1 MHRTLP
7 FSLLRRS
14 SKGLPIVPLSVPA
27 SSPVEP
33 LLLTST
39 RVATFDGPRAL
50 SAASGFFFR
59 RGERLFLVTSRH
71 VLSDE
76 ATGHMPNR
84 IEFGLHQRGPDLT
97 REFLVPLWLYEGGKA
112 QWRQASD
119 AGGDI
124 DVAAIELPRSLLPPE
139 AVWCAFGPEHLPV
152 QLGAVH
158 VGQPLLV
165 VGFPLGFHDTL
176 HHLPVVRGAVV
187 ASAFGVRFQGQGC
200 FVTDAPL
207 HRGSSGAPVV
217 RHHPEGDPQMPWQL
231 LGVHASRMDMRTR
244 DDKVDAS
251 LGLNLA
257 WYADVLMALTD

>member
-1 MHRTLP
+1 MPPTVRLTVTLT
-7 FSLLRRS
+7 LT
-14 SKGLPIVPLSVPA
+14 VPLPTPA
-27 SSPVEP
+27 SFPVEP

-39 RVATFDGPRAL
+39 RIATFDGPRAL
-50 SAASGFFFR
+50 SAASGFFFQR
-59 RGERLFLVTSRH
+59 DERLFLVTSRH

-76 ATGHMPNR
+76 ATGHSPNR
-84 IEFGLHQRGPDLT
+84 IEFGLHHRGADLT
-97 REFLVPLWLYEGGKA
+97 RELVIPLWLYEGGKA
-112 QWRQASD
+112 QWRQAGD

-124 DVAAIELPRSLLPPE
+124 DVAAIELPPDLLPEE
-139 AVWCAFGPEHLPV
+139 ALWRAFGPQHLQA
-152 QLGAVH
+152 QLGEVPI
-158 VGQPLLV
+158 GQPLLV

-217 RHHPEGDPQMPWQL
+217 RQHLDGDETMPWQL

-244 DDKVDAS
+244 DHEVDAS

-257 WYADVLMALTD
+257 WYADVLLALTD